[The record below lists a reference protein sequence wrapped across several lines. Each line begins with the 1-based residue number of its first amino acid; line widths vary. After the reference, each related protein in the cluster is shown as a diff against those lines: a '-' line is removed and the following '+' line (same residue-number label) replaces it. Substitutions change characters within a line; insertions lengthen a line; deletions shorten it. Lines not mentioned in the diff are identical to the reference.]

1 MATYC
6 NECGAMLQEGE
17 TVCRRC
23 GTPVEG
29 QAVEKVQ
36 PQLQPQL
43 QEVSEQTAIQ
53 PYQQAPI
60 QNVTLFNDLKPY
72 YREEFS
78 KIYEGNGSYRG
89 KFNMAA
95 FLLWGSWYLT
105 HLGGL
110 KGIMML
116 VCWIVLLVT
125 APVGVGIL
133 GLLGVGVIA
142 GVNSTSQ
149 YYIKYMQ
156 KIGMQK

>member
-1 MATYC
+1 MSVGQCFRKVRLSA
-6 NECGAMLQEGE
+6 EGAAHRWE
-17 TVCRRC
+17 VRRW
-23 GTPVEG
+23 
-29 QAVEKVQ
+29 
-36 PQLQPQL
+36 
-43 QEVSEQTAIQ
+43 S
-53 PYQQAPI
+53 
-60 QNVTLFNDLKPY
+60 
-72 YREEFS
+72 RFS
-78 KIYEGNGSYRG
+78 RSYRR
-89 KFNMAA
+89 
-95 FLLWGSWYLT
+95 YLT

-125 APVGVGIL
+125 APVGFGIL